1 MHTIEYIINYNYI
14 VIVILK
20 NDNKTYFWDSLRV
33 STGGQGG
40 GGQLLWQL
48 HHSSACWWSSSPF
61 CGCWGLYDMIPF
73 AWGLDSVM
81 SIFASI
87 SQAWPPRSQ
96 GTLKWYAR
104 LNFKPLGHSFVYVL
118 FLKWFLVHL
127 FEQSLILTSNWS
139 SSLHQ
144 AQTATNNWDIV
155 PNHDFSMS
163 WVDNDIIFVFPYI
176 SLRTIE
182 TFEHHLAPI
191 LAPHHLRPHS
201 MWHLP
206 RNSRCGCGRH
216 WLCFVRRRLTQF
228 WGWWAD
234 SRLILPK
241 KRRGMRD
248 GPGRF
253 GTDPQNWTWDTYDT
267 SPQGAVRDG

>member
-1 MHTIEYIINYNYI
+1 
-14 VIVILK
+14 
-20 NDNKTYFWDSLRV
+20 
-33 STGGQGG
+33 
-40 GGQLLWQL
+40 
-48 HHSSACWWSSSPF
+48 
-61 CGCWGLYDMIPF
+61 MIPF

-201 MWHLP
+201 MWHYVTLTP
-206 RNSRCGCGRH
+206 HLTLWLWVPLTVLCEAPADPILGLVSR
-216 WLCFVRRRLTQF
+216 FK
-228 WGWWAD
+228 AD
-234 SRLILPK
+234 PAK
-241 KRRGMRD
+241 KKAGNERWPWQIRYWPTKLDLRYLWYF
-248 GPGRF
+248 PAE
-253 GTDPQNWTWDTYDT
+253 
-267 SPQGAVRDG
+267 SS

>member
-1 MHTIEYIINYNYI
+1 
-14 VIVILK
+14 
-20 NDNKTYFWDSLRV
+20 
-33 STGGQGG
+33 
-40 GGQLLWQL
+40 
-48 HHSSACWWSSSPF
+48 
-61 CGCWGLYDMIPF
+61 MIPF

-87 SQAWPPRSQ
+87 SQAWPPPSQ

-144 AQTATNNWDIV
+144 AQTATKNWDIV

-163 WVDNDIIFVFPYI
+163 WVDNDIYHICI
-176 SLRTIE
+176 SIYFSSNHWNLWTPPCANPG
-182 TFEHHLAPI
+182 APPSSPSFDVT
-191 LAPHHLRPHS
+191 LTPQLTLWLWVP
-201 MWHLP
+201 
-206 RNSRCGCGRH
+206 
-216 WLCFVRRRLTQF
+216 LCFLRRRLTQF
-228 WGWWAD
+228 WAWWAD

-241 KRRGMRD
+241 TRRGMRD

-253 GTDPQNWTWDTYDT
+253 GTDPQNWTWDTYDILWYFPT
-267 SPQGAVRDG
+267 GSS